1 MSQVYTA
8 RRRTAQDHTRA
19 AAPASQGRQAA
30 PGLGA
35 DAQASGMGSRLEE
48 LMQERMRQHFLDHQ
62 IPEAER
68 EADRLASA
76 AQGARTPEE
85 VKTRM
90 GERLGADFSGVRF
103 HTDSGAFRTAE
114 DMGARAYATG
124 RDIYFGQGGFDPAVA
139 AHELVHTVQ
148 QGQVE
153 SSAPTVSAPAGQV
166 QMLPKRLKAFGHS
179 VAQAAK
185 TVGSGIVQGA
195 KTVGGG
201 IARVAKAA
209 GSGIV
214 QGAKTVGSN
223 IAQGARTVGGGIA
236 RVAKAAGSGIVQGA
250 KTVGSNIAQ
259 GARTVGGGIAR
270 VAKAAGS
277 GIAQGARAVGSSI
290 AQGARTVGS
299 GAARAAKAAGSS
311 YAQGMVNLALTALK
325 AGTGIREFVGG
336 KAGLLKPS
344 EDQRDQALAKAQQ
357 GDYSQFALL
366 RKEDAQAMVD
376 DKKEE
381 IRTRYLP
388 SLRQMRQADTKE
400 MLNPVTRKAMSQLAR
415 DESLLDG
422 QRQQIREAGEAM
434 DQRMMVNTMKKVS
447 PVQRAQLIQHY
458 QDMDDQKRLAREYE
472 RSRSGKTFLG
482 SEGDGTLLGAV
493 VAREQAL
500 ANVKQRNTRSVGEAQ
515 QLADSDIARAQNSGD
530 ALLRLM
536 FMMQL
541 GNFQRTDGSKDAKT
555 NRAWDQ
561 TMANAFSHGGRTG
574 FVFAG
579 EDAKA
584 AGGTGT
590 DAVFDAVFGA
600 QGGAGAGVHV
610 RAAGT
615 HHMKTPEVGKGM
627 AGYKEQGGIGAAL
640 ASKTDSSYQHFG
652 MDMGIGGV
660 GNLGTAGEGG
670 QGQMINADGR
680 SGHMYIGRKMGT
692 ASHKGGLLVGLESD
706 SPYRMNQTGHMHN
719 AAAQAEEG
727 SSTGGLKVDIQ
738 GNKYGG
744 RTVDLSGLSN
754 KEMVATLAA
763 FSTHFKS
770 LRDTNEDA
778 YNALLEQIS
787 GKRMDTASMNALLD
801 QMLAGRQNAALLAKL
816 KQMRQS

>member
-1 MSQVYTA
+1 MSQVYTT
-8 RRRTAQDHTRA
+8 RRR
-19 AAPASQGRQAA
+19 AAPNGAEPAA
-30 PGLGA
+30 PSSK
-35 DAQASGMGSRLEE
+35 AQQPEINQGSLSLDGGGMGSRLDE
-48 LMQERMRQHFLDHQ
+48 LMQEKMRQHFLDNQ

-85 VKTRM
+85 VKARM

-103 HTDSGAFRTAE
+103 HADSGALRTAE

-185 TVGSGIVQGA
+185 TVG
-195 KTVGGG
+195 GG

-209 GSGIV
+209 GNG
-214 QGAKTVGSN
+214 
-223 IAQGARTVGGGIA
+223 
-236 RVAKAAGSGIVQGA
+236 
-250 KTVGSNIAQ
+250 
-259 GARTVGGGIAR
+259 
-270 VAKAAGS
+270 
-277 GIAQGARAVGSSI
+277 I

-299 GAARAAKAAGSS
+299 G
-311 YAQGMVNLALTALK
+311 LAHALK
-325 AGTGIREFVGG
+325 IVGHSFAKVGTGIGEFVGG

-344 EDQRDQALAKAQQ
+344 EEQRDQALAKAQQ
-357 GDYSQFALL
+357 GDYSQFAIL
-366 RKEDAQAMVD
+366 RKADAQAMVD
-376 DKKEE
+376 AKKAEFLANGMPDPKQLS
-381 IRTRYLP
+381 T
-388 SLRQMRQADTKE
+388 TE
-400 MLNPVTRKAMSQLAR
+400 MLNPVTRKAMSQIAG
-415 DESLLDG
+415 DEKLQIPDT
-422 QRQQIREAGEAM
+422 QRRQFREAGEVM
-434 DQRMMVNTMKKVS
+434 DQRMIVNTMKKVS
-447 PVQRAQLIQHY
+447 DGQAQRMVQHY
-458 QDMDDQKRLAREYE
+458 QNMDDQKRLAQEYA
-472 RSRSGKTFLG
+472 RSKHGKTYLG
-482 SEGDGTLLGAV
+482 GEGDGTLLGAV
-493 VAREQAL
+493 AAREQAL
-500 ANVKQRNTRSVGEAQ
+500 ANVEQQNTRSLQDAQ
-515 QLADSDIARAQNSGD
+515 ALAQSDIDRAQNSGD
-530 ALLRLM
+530 AMLRLM

-541 GNFQRTDGSKDAKT
+541 GNFQRTDGSKKAKT
-555 NRAWDQ
+555 SRAWDQ

-579 EDAKA
+579 KDTEE

-590 DAVFDAVFGA
+590 DAVFDAVFGG

-615 HHMKTPEVGKGM
+615 HHMNTPKAGKGM
-627 AGYKEQGGIGAAL
+627 AGYKEKGGIGAAL
-640 ASKTDSSYQHFG
+640 GSKADPDYQHFG

-660 GNLGTAGEGG
+660 GNLGTAGAGG

-680 SGHMYIGRKMGT
+680 SGHMYIGRRMGT
-692 ASHKGGLLVGLESD
+692 ASRKGGLLVGLESD

-727 SSTGGLKVDIQ
+727 SSTGGLKTDIQ

-744 RTVDLSGLSN
+744 RTVDLSGLTN
-754 KEMVATLAA
+754 QEMVATLHA
-763 FSTHFKS
+763 FTSHFS
-770 LRDTNEDA
+770 RLRDEDEGA
-778 YNALLEQIS
+778 YNDLLERIS
-787 GKRMDTASMNALLD
+787 GKRMDADSMNALLG
-801 QMLAGRQNAALLAKL
+801 QMLAGEENEALLAKL
-816 KQMRQS
+816 KHMRRNYPA

>member
-8 RRRTAQDHTRA
+8 RRRTAQDHTQA
-19 AAPASQGRQAA
+19 AAPAAQERQAA

-35 DAQASGMGSRLEE
+35 DAQAFGMGSRLEE

-185 TVGSGIVQGA
+185 TVGS
-195 KTVGGG
+195 
-201 IARVAKAA
+201 
-209 GSGIV
+209 
-214 QGAKTVGSN
+214 
-223 IAQGARTVGGGIA
+223 
-236 RVAKAAGSGIVQGA
+236 
-250 KTVGSNIAQ
+250 
-259 GARTVGGGIAR
+259 GIAR

-640 ASKTDSSYQHFG
+640 SSKTDSSYQHFG

-763 FSTHFKS
+763 FSTHFKG

-816 KQMRQS
+816 KQMRQSYPA

>member
-8 RRRTAQDHTRA
+8 RRRTAQDHTQA
-19 AAPASQGRQAA
+19 AAPAAQGRQAA
-30 PGLGA
+30 PGLGV
-35 DAQASGMGSRLEE
+35 DAQAFGMGSRLEE

-179 VAQAAK
+179 AAQAAK

-195 KTVGGG
+195 K
-201 IARVAKAA
+201 
-209 GSGIV
+209 
-214 QGAKTVGSN
+214 
-223 IAQGARTVGGGIA
+223 
-236 RVAKAAGSGIVQGA
+236 
-250 KTVGSNIAQ
+250 
-259 GARTVGGGIAR
+259 TVGGGIAR

-299 GAARAAKAAGSS
+299 GAARAAKTAGSS
-311 YAQGMVNLALTALK
+311 YAQGMVNPSLTALK

-816 KQMRQS
+816 KQMRQSYPA

>member
-8 RRRTAQDHTRA
+8 RRRTAQDHTQA
-19 AAPASQGRQAA
+19 AAPAAQERQAA

-35 DAQASGMGSRLEE
+35 DAQAFGMGSRLEE
-48 LMQERMRQHFLDHQ
+48 LMQERMRQHFLDYQ

-103 HTDSGAFRTAE
+103 HTDSGAFHTAE

-179 VAQAAK
+179 AAQAAK
-185 TVGSGIVQGA
+185 TVGS
-195 KTVGGG
+195 
-201 IARVAKAA
+201 
-209 GSGIV
+209 
-214 QGAKTVGSN
+214 
-223 IAQGARTVGGGIA
+223 
-236 RVAKAAGSGIVQGA
+236 
-250 KTVGSNIAQ
+250 
-259 GARTVGGGIAR
+259 GIAR

-515 QLADSDIARAQNSGD
+515 QLADSDIARSQNSGD

-579 EDAKA
+579 KDTEE

-590 DAVFDAVFGA
+590 DAVFDAVFGG

-615 HHMKTPEVGKGM
+615 HHMNTPKAGKGM
-627 AGYKEQGGIGAAL
+627 AGYKEKGGIGAAL
-640 ASKTDSSYQHFG
+640 GSKADPDYQHFG

-660 GNLGTAGEGG
+660 GNLGTAGAGG

-680 SGHMYIGRKMGT
+680 SGHMYIGRRMGT
-692 ASHKGGLLVGLESD
+692 ASRKGGLLVGLESD

-727 SSTGGLKVDIQ
+727 SSTGGLKTDIQ

-744 RTVDLSGLSN
+744 RTVDLSGLTN
-754 KEMVATLAA
+754 QEMVATLHA
-763 FSTHFKS
+763 FTSHFS
-770 LRDTNEDA
+770 RLRDEDEGA
-778 YNALLEQIS
+778 YNDLLERIS
-787 GKRMDTASMNALLD
+787 GKRMDADSMNALLG
-801 QMLAGRQNAALLAKL
+801 QMLAGEENEALLAKL
-816 KQMRQS
+816 KHMRRNYPA

>member
-8 RRRTAQDHTRA
+8 RRRTAQDHTQA
-19 AAPASQGRQAA
+19 AAPAAQERQAA

-35 DAQASGMGSRLEE
+35 DAQAFGMGSRLEE
-48 LMQERMRQHFLDHQ
+48 LMRERMRQHFLDHQ

-179 VAQAAK
+179 IAQAAK

-223 IAQGARTVGGGIA
+223 IAQGARTV
-236 RVAKAAGSGIVQGA
+236 R
-250 KTVGSNIAQ
+250 
-259 GARTVGGGIAR
+259 GGIAR

-299 GAARAAKAAGSS
+299 GAARAAKAAGSGI
-311 YAQGMVNLALTALK
+311 AQGMVNPSLTALK

-344 EDQRDQALAKAQQ
+344 EAQRDQALAKAQQ

-366 RKEDAQAMVD
+366 RKDDAQAMVD
-376 DKKEE
+376 AKKGQ
-381 IRTRYLP
+381 ILANGMP
-388 SLRQMRQADTKE
+388 DPRQVSTAE
-400 MLNPVTRKAMSQLAR
+400 MLNPVTRKAMSQLTR
-415 DESLLDG
+415 DKSLPAG
-422 QRQQIREAGEAM
+422 QRQQLREAGETM
-434 DQRMMVNTMKKVS
+434 DQRMMVDTMKKVS
-447 PVQRAQLIQHY
+447 TVQRTQLTQHY
-458 QDMDDQKRLAREYE
+458 QNMDDQKRLAREYE
-472 RSRSGKTFLG
+472 RSKSGKTFLG

-500 ANVKQRNTRSVGEAQ
+500 ANVKQGNTRSVGEAQ

-640 ASKTDSSYQHFG
+640 SSKTDSSYQHFG

-763 FSTHFKS
+763 FSTHFKG

-787 GKRMDTASMNALLD
+787 GKRMNTASMNALLD

-816 KQMRQS
+816 KQMRQSYPA

>member
-8 RRRTAQDHTRA
+8 RRRTAQDHTQA

-103 HTDSGAFRTAE
+103 HTDSGAFHTAE

-195 KTVGGG
+195 KTVG
-201 IARVAKAA
+201 
-209 GSGIV
+209 S
-214 QGAKTVGSN
+214 
-223 IAQGARTVGGGIA
+223 
-236 RVAKAAGSGIVQGA
+236 
-250 KTVGSNIAQ
+250 
-259 GARTVGGGIAR
+259 GIAR

-422 QRQQIREAGEAM
+422 QRQQLREAGEAM

-615 HHMKTPEVGKGM
+615 HHMKTPKVGKGM

-640 ASKTDSSYQHFG
+640 SSKTDSSYQHFG

-816 KQMRQS
+816 KQMRQSYPA

>member
-8 RRRTAQDHTRA
+8 RRRTAQDHTQA

-35 DAQASGMGSRLEE
+35 DAQAFGMGSRLEE

-103 HTDSGAFRTAE
+103 HTDSGAFHTAE

-124 RDIYFGQGGFDPAVA
+124 RDIYFGHGGFDPAVA

-209 GSGIV
+209 GSGI
-214 QGAKTVGSN
+214 
-223 IAQGARTVGGGIA
+223 
-236 RVAKAAGSGIVQGA
+236 
-250 KTVGSNIAQ
+250 
-259 GARTVGGGIAR
+259 
-270 VAKAAGS
+270 
-277 GIAQGARAVGSSI
+277 AQGARAVGSSI

-299 GAARAAKAAGSS
+299 GAARAAKTAGSS

>member
-1 MSQVYTA
+1 
-8 RRRTAQDHTRA
+8 
-19 AAPASQGRQAA
+19 
-30 PGLGA
+30 
-35 DAQASGMGSRLEE
+35 
-48 LMQERMRQHFLDHQ
+48 
-62 IPEAER
+62 
-68 EADRLASA
+68 
-76 AQGARTPEE
+76 
-85 VKTRM
+85 
-90 GERLGADFSGVRF
+90 
-103 HTDSGAFRTAE
+103 
-114 DMGARAYATG
+114 
-124 RDIYFGQGGFDPAVA
+124 
-139 AHELVHTVQ
+139 
-148 QGQVE
+148 
-153 SSAPTVSAPAGQV
+153 
-166 QMLPKRLKAFGHS
+166 
-179 VAQAAK
+179 
-185 TVGSGIVQGA
+185 
-195 KTVGGG
+195 
-201 IARVAKAA
+201 
-209 GSGIV
+209 
-214 QGAKTVGSN
+214 
-223 IAQGARTVGGGIA
+223 
-236 RVAKAAGSGIVQGA
+236 
-250 KTVGSNIAQ
+250 
-259 GARTVGGGIAR
+259 
-270 VAKAAGS
+270 
-277 GIAQGARAVGSSI
+277 
-290 AQGARTVGS
+290 
-299 GAARAAKAAGSS
+299 
-311 YAQGMVNLALTALK
+311 MVNLALTALK

-640 ASKTDSSYQHFG
+640 SSKTDSSYQHFG

-754 KEMVATLAA
+754 KEMVATLTA
-763 FSTHFKS
+763 FSTHFRG
-770 LRDTNEDA
+770 LRDTNEAA

>member
-8 RRRTAQDHTRA
+8 RRRTAQDHTQA
-19 AAPASQGRQAA
+19 AAPAAQGRQAA
-30 PGLGA
+30 PGLRA
-35 DAQASGMGSRLEE
+35 DAQAFGMGSRLEE

-195 KTVGGG
+195 K
-201 IARVAKAA
+201 
-209 GSGIV
+209 
-214 QGAKTVGSN
+214 
-223 IAQGARTVGGGIA
+223 
-236 RVAKAAGSGIVQGA
+236 
-250 KTVGSNIAQ
+250 
-259 GARTVGGGIAR
+259 TVGGGIAR

-500 ANVKQRNTRSVGEAQ
+500 ANVKQGNTRSVGEAQ

-541 GNFQRTDGSKDAKT
+541 GNFQRTDGSKADKKT
-555 NRAWDQ
+555 QAWDQ

-763 FSTHFKS
+763 FSTHFKG

>member
-8 RRRTAQDHTRA
+8 RRRTAQDHTQA
-19 AAPASQGRQAA
+19 AAPAAQGRQAA
-30 PGLGA
+30 PGLGV
-35 DAQASGMGSRLEE
+35 DAQAFGMGSRLVE

-103 HTDSGAFRTAE
+103 HTDSGAFHTAE

-195 KTVGGG
+195 KTVG
-201 IARVAKAA
+201 
-209 GSGIV
+209 S
-214 QGAKTVGSN
+214 
-223 IAQGARTVGGGIA
+223 
-236 RVAKAAGSGIVQGA
+236 
-250 KTVGSNIAQ
+250 
-259 GARTVGGGIAR
+259 GIAR

-422 QRQQIREAGEAM
+422 QRQQLREAGEAM

-615 HHMKTPEVGKGM
+615 HHMKTPKVGKGM

-816 KQMRQS
+816 KQMRQSYPA

>member
-8 RRRTAQDHTRA
+8 RRRTAQDHTQT
-19 AAPASQGRQAA
+19 AAPVPQGRQAA

-62 IPEAER
+62 IPAAER

-85 VKTRM
+85 VKARM

-179 VAQAAK
+179 VAQAVK

-209 GSGIV
+209 GNGIV
-214 QGAKTVGSN
+214 QGAKTVGS
-223 IAQGARTVGGGIA
+223 
-236 RVAKAAGSGIVQGA
+236 
-250 KTVGSNIAQ
+250 
-259 GARTVGGGIAR
+259 GIAR

-615 HHMKTPEVGKGM
+615 HHMKTPKVGKGM

-640 ASKTDSSYQHFG
+640 SSKTDSSYQHFG

-754 KEMVATLAA
+754 KEMVATLTA
-763 FSTHFKS
+763 FSTHFKG
-770 LRDTNEDA
+770 LRDSNEAA

-801 QMLAGRQNAALLAKL
+801 QMLAGRENAALLAKL
-816 KQMRQS
+816 KQMRQSYST

>member
-1 MSQVYTA
+1 MSQVYTT
-8 RRRTAQDHTRA
+8 RRR
-19 AAPASQGRQAA
+19 AAPNGAEPAA
-30 PGLGA
+30 PSSK
-35 DAQASGMGSRLEE
+35 AQQPEINQGSLSLDGGGMGSRLDE
-48 LMQERMRQHFLDHQ
+48 LMQEKMRQHFLDNQ

-195 KTVGGG
+195 KTAGDG

-209 GSGIV
+209 GNGIV
-214 QGAKTVGSN
+214 QGAKTVGS
-223 IAQGARTVGGGIA
+223 
-236 RVAKAAGSGIVQGA
+236 
-250 KTVGSNIAQ
+250 
-259 GARTVGGGIAR
+259 GIAR

-415 DESLLDG
+415 DESLLAG

-434 DQRMMVNTMKKVS
+434 DQRMMVDTMKKVS

-615 HHMKTPEVGKGM
+615 HHMKTPKVGKGM

-640 ASKTDSSYQHFG
+640 SSKTDSSYQHFG

-754 KEMVATLAA
+754 KEMVATLTA
-763 FSTHFKS
+763 FSTHFRG
-770 LRDTNEDA
+770 LRDTNEAA

-801 QMLAGRQNAALLAKL
+801 QMLAGRENAALLAKL
-816 KQMRQS
+816 KQMRQSYST

>member
-8 RRRTAQDHTRA
+8 RRRTAQDHTQA
-19 AAPASQGRQAA
+19 AAPAAQGRQAA
-30 PGLGA
+30 PGLGV
-35 DAQASGMGSRLEE
+35 DAQAFGMGSRLEE

-103 HTDSGAFRTAE
+103 HTDSGAFHTAE

-179 VAQAAK
+179 AAQAAK

-195 KTVGGG
+195 K
-201 IARVAKAA
+201 
-209 GSGIV
+209 
-214 QGAKTVGSN
+214 
-223 IAQGARTVGGGIA
+223 TVGGGIA

-366 RKEDAQAMVD
+366 RKDDAQAMVD
-376 DKKEE
+376 AKKGQ
-381 IRTRYLP
+381 ILANGMP
-388 SLRQMRQADTKE
+388 DPRQVSTAE
-400 MLNPVTRKAMSQLAR
+400 MLNPVTRKAMSQLTR
-415 DESLLDG
+415 DQSLPAG
-422 QRQQIREAGEAM
+422 QRQQLREAGETM
-434 DQRMMVNTMKKVS
+434 DQRMMVDTMKKVS
-447 PVQRAQLIQHY
+447 TVQRTQLTQHY
-458 QDMDDQKRLAREYE
+458 QNMDDQKRLAREYE
-472 RSRSGKTFLG
+472 RSKSGKTFLG

-500 ANVKQRNTRSVGEAQ
+500 ANVKQGNTRSVGEAQ

-640 ASKTDSSYQHFG
+640 SSKTDSSYQHFG

-763 FSTHFKS
+763 FSTHFKG

-787 GKRMDTASMNALLD
+787 GKRMNTASMNALLD

>member
-8 RRRTAQDHTRA
+8 RRRTVQDHTQA

-35 DAQASGMGSRLEE
+35 DAQAFGMGSRLVE

-103 HTDSGAFRTAE
+103 HTDSGAFHTAE

-179 VAQAAK
+179 AAQAAK

-214 QGAKTVGSN
+214 QGAKTVGS
-223 IAQGARTVGGGIA
+223 
-236 RVAKAAGSGIVQGA
+236 
-250 KTVGSNIAQ
+250 
-259 GARTVGGGIAR
+259 GIAR

-311 YAQGMVNLALTALK
+311 YAQGMVNPSLTALK

-344 EDQRDQALAKAQQ
+344 EAQRDQALAKAQQ

-366 RKEDAQAMVD
+366 RKDDAQAMVD
-376 DKKEE
+376 AKKGQ
-381 IRTRYLP
+381 ILANGMP
-388 SLRQMRQADTKE
+388 DPRQVSTAE
-400 MLNPVTRKAMSQLAR
+400 MLNPVTRKAMSQLTR
-415 DESLLDG
+415 DQSLPAG
-422 QRQQIREAGEAM
+422 QRQQLREAGETM
-434 DQRMMVNTMKKVS
+434 DQRMMVDTMKKVS
-447 PVQRAQLIQHY
+447 TVQRAQLTQHY
-458 QDMDDQKRLAREYE
+458 QNMDDQKRLAREYE
-472 RSRSGKTFLG
+472 RSKSGKTFLG

-500 ANVKQRNTRSVGEAQ
+500 ANVKQGNTRSIGEAQ

-640 ASKTDSSYQHFG
+640 SSKTDSSYQHFG

-763 FSTHFKS
+763 FSTHFKG

-787 GKRMDTASMNALLD
+787 GKRMNTASMNALLD

-816 KQMRQS
+816 KQMRQSYPA

>member
-8 RRRTAQDHTRA
+8 RRRTAQDHTQA

-35 DAQASGMGSRLEE
+35 DAQAAGMGSRLVE

-201 IARVAKAA
+201 IAR
-209 GSGIV
+209 
-214 QGAKTVGSN
+214 
-223 IAQGARTVGGGIA
+223 
-236 RVAKAAGSGIVQGA
+236 
-250 KTVGSNIAQ
+250 
-259 GARTVGGGIAR
+259 
-270 VAKAAGS
+270 
-277 GIAQGARAVGSSI
+277 
-290 AQGARTVGS
+290 
-299 GAARAAKAAGSS
+299 AAKAAGGGIAHASKFV
-311 YAQGMVNLALTALK
+311 GHGLAMM
-325 AGTGIREFVGG
+325 GTGIKEFVGG
-336 KAGLLKPS
+336 KLGLLNPS
-344 EDQRDQALAKAQQ
+344 EEQKDEALAKAQQ

-376 DKKEE
+376 AKKEE

-388 SLRQMRQADTKE
+388 NLRQMRQADTKE

-415 DESLLDG
+415 DESLPAG
-422 QRQQIREAGEAM
+422 QRQQLREAGEAM
-434 DQRMMVNTMKKVS
+434 DQRMIVNTMKKVS
-447 PVQRAQLIQHY
+447 ERQRQQLVQHY
-458 QDMDDQKRLAREYE
+458 QNMDDQKRLVQEYN
-472 RSRSGKTFLG
+472 RSRSGKTYLG
-482 SEGDGTLLGAV
+482 SEGDGSLLGAV
-493 VAREQAL
+493 KARETAL
-500 ANVKQRNTRSVGEAQ
+500 ANVEQQNTRSDEEANL
-515 QLADSDIARAQNSGD
+515 LANADADRAQSSGD

-541 GNFQRTDGSKDAKT
+541 GNFQRTDGSKADKKT
-555 NRAWDQ
+555 QAWDQ

-579 EDAKA
+579 EDTEET
-584 AGGTGT
+584 GGTGT
-590 DAVFDAVFGA
+590 DAVFDAVFGE
-600 QGGAGAGVHV
+600 QSGAGAGVHV

-615 HHMKTPEVGKGM
+615 HHMKTPKVGKGM
-627 AGYKEQGGIGAAL
+627 AGYEEKGGIGAAMS
-640 ASKTDSSYQHFG
+640 SKTDSTYQHFG
-652 MDMGIGGV
+652 MDIGIGGV

-706 SPYRMNQTGHMHN
+706 SPYRKNQTGHMHN
-719 AAAQAEEG
+719 AAAIAEEG
-727 SSTGGLKVDIQ
+727 SSTGGLKADIQ

-744 RTVDLSGLSN
+744 RTVDLSGLTN
-754 KEMVATLAA
+754 KEMVATLNA
-763 FSTHFKS
+763 FTNHFS
-770 LRDTNEDA
+770 RLRDEDENA
-778 YNALLEQIS
+778 YNNLLEQIS
-787 GKRMDTASMNALLD
+787 GKRMDTNSMNALLA
-801 QMLAGRQNAALLAKL
+801 QMLGGEENEALLAKL
-816 KQMRQS
+816 KSMRRNYSA

>member
-8 RRRTAQDHTRA
+8 RRRTAQDHTQA

-179 VAQAAK
+179 IAQAAK
-185 TVGSGIVQGA
+185 TAGSGIAQGA

-201 IARVAKAA
+201 IARAAKA
-209 GSGIV
+209 
-214 QGAKTVGSN
+214 
-223 IAQGARTVGGGIA
+223 VGG
-236 RVAKAAGSGIVQGA
+236 GIVQGA

-299 GAARAAKAAGSS
+299 GAARAAKTAGSS
-311 YAQGMVNLALTALK
+311 YAQGMVNPSLTALK

-640 ASKTDSSYQHFG
+640 SSKTDSSYQHFG

>member
-8 RRRTAQDHTRA
+8 RRRTAQDHTQA
-19 AAPASQGRQAA
+19 AAPAAQGRQAA

-35 DAQASGMGSRLEE
+35 DAQAFGMGSRLEE

-103 HTDSGAFRTAE
+103 HTDSGAFHTAE
-114 DMGARAYATG
+114 HMGARAYATG

-179 VAQAAK
+179 AAQAAK

-214 QGAKTVGSN
+214 QGAKTVGS
-223 IAQGARTVGGGIA
+223 
-236 RVAKAAGSGIVQGA
+236 
-250 KTVGSNIAQ
+250 
-259 GARTVGGGIAR
+259 GIAR

-299 GAARAAKAAGSS
+299 GAARAAKAAGSGI
-311 YAQGMVNLALTALK
+311 AQGMVNPSLTALK

-344 EDQRDQALAKAQQ
+344 EAQRDQALAKAQQ

-366 RKEDAQAMVD
+366 RKDDAQAMVD
-376 DKKEE
+376 AKKGQ
-381 IRTRYLP
+381 ILANGMP
-388 SLRQMRQADTKE
+388 DPRQVSTAE
-400 MLNPVTRKAMSQLAR
+400 MLNPVTRKAMSQLTR
-415 DESLLDG
+415 DQSLPAG
-422 QRQQIREAGEAM
+422 QRQQLREAGETM
-434 DQRMMVNTMKKVS
+434 DQRMMVDTMKKVS
-447 PVQRAQLIQHY
+447 TVQRTQLTQHY
-458 QDMDDQKRLAREYE
+458 QNMDDQKRLAREYE
-472 RSRSGKTFLG
+472 RSKSGKTFLG

-500 ANVKQRNTRSVGEAQ
+500 ANVKQGNTRSVGEAQ

-640 ASKTDSSYQHFG
+640 SSKTDSSYQHFG

-763 FSTHFKS
+763 FSTHFKG

>member
-8 RRRTAQDHTRA
+8 RRRTAQDHTQA
-19 AAPASQGRQAA
+19 AAPAAQERQAA

-35 DAQASGMGSRLEE
+35 DAQAFGMGSRLEE

-195 KTVGGG
+195 
-201 IARVAKAA
+201 
-209 GSGIV
+209 
-214 QGAKTVGSN
+214 N
-223 IAQGARTVGGGIA
+223 
-236 RVAKAAGSGIVQGA
+236 IVQGA

-472 RSRSGKTFLG
+472 RSKSGKTFLG

-500 ANVKQRNTRSVGEAQ
+500 ANVKQGNTRSVGEAQ

-640 ASKTDSSYQHFG
+640 SSKTDSSYQHFG

>member
-8 RRRTAQDHTRA
+8 RRRTAQDHTQA
-19 AAPASQGRQAA
+19 AAPAAQGRQAA
-30 PGLGA
+30 PGLGV
-35 DAQASGMGSRLEE
+35 DAQAFGMGSRLEE

-103 HTDSGAFRTAE
+103 HTDSGAFHTAE

-166 QMLPKRLKAFGHS
+166 QMLPKRLRTFGHS

-214 QGAKTVGSN
+214 QGAKT
-223 IAQGARTVGGGIA
+223 
-236 RVAKAAGSGIVQGA
+236 
-250 KTVGSNIAQ
+250 
-259 GARTVGGGIAR
+259 
-270 VAKAAGS
+270 
-277 GIAQGARAVGSSI
+277 VGSSI

-366 RKEDAQAMVD
+366 RKDDAQAMVD
-376 DKKEE
+376 AKKGQ
-381 IRTRYLP
+381 ILANGMP
-388 SLRQMRQADTKE
+388 DPRQVSTAE
-400 MLNPVTRKAMSQLAR
+400 MLNPVTRKAMSQLTR
-415 DESLLDG
+415 DQSLPAG
-422 QRQQIREAGEAM
+422 QRQQLREAGETM
-434 DQRMMVNTMKKVS
+434 DQRMMVDTMKKVS
-447 PVQRAQLIQHY
+447 TVQRTQLTQHY
-458 QDMDDQKRLAREYE
+458 QNMDDQKRLAREYE
-472 RSRSGKTFLG
+472 RSKSGKTFLG

-500 ANVKQRNTRSVGEAQ
+500 ANVKQGNTRSVGEAQ

-640 ASKTDSSYQHFG
+640 SSKTDSSYQHFG

-763 FSTHFKS
+763 FSTHFKG

-787 GKRMDTASMNALLD
+787 GKRMNTASMNALLD

-816 KQMRQS
+816 KQMRQSYPA

>member
-8 RRRTAQDHTRA
+8 RRRTAQDHTQA
-19 AAPASQGRQAA
+19 AAPAAQGRQAA

-35 DAQASGMGSRLEE
+35 DAQAFGMGSRLEE

-103 HTDSGAFRTAE
+103 HTDSGAFHTAE

-124 RDIYFGQGGFDPAVA
+124 RDIYFGHGGFDPAVA

-209 GSGIV
+209 GNGIV
-214 QGAKTVGSN
+214 QGAKTVGS
-223 IAQGARTVGGGIA
+223 
-236 RVAKAAGSGIVQGA
+236 
-250 KTVGSNIAQ
+250 
-259 GARTVGGGIAR
+259 GIAR

-299 GAARAAKAAGSS
+299 GAARAAKAAGSGI
-311 YAQGMVNLALTALK
+311 AQGMVNPSLTALK

-344 EDQRDQALAKAQQ
+344 EAQRDQALAKAQQ

-366 RKEDAQAMVD
+366 RKDDAQAMVD
-376 DKKEE
+376 AKKGQ
-381 IRTRYLP
+381 ILANGMSDP
-388 SLRQMRQADTKE
+388 RQVSTAE
-400 MLNPVTRKAMSQLAR
+400 MLNPVTRKAMSQLTR
-415 DESLLDG
+415 DQSLPAG
-422 QRQQIREAGEAM
+422 QRQQLREAGETM
-434 DQRMMVNTMKKVS
+434 DQRMMVDTMKKVS
-447 PVQRAQLIQHY
+447 TVQRTQLTQHY
-458 QDMDDQKRLAREYE
+458 QNMDDQKRLAREYE

-500 ANVKQRNTRSVGEAQ
+500 ANVKQGNTRSVGEAQ

-640 ASKTDSSYQHFG
+640 SSKTDSSYQHFG

-763 FSTHFKS
+763 FSTHFKG

-787 GKRMDTASMNALLD
+787 GKRMNTASMNALLD

-816 KQMRQS
+816 KQMRQSYPA

>member
-8 RRRTAQDHTRA
+8 RRRTAQDHTQA

-103 HTDSGAFRTAE
+103 HTDSGAFHTAE

-195 KTVGGG
+195 KTVG
-201 IARVAKAA
+201 
-209 GSGIV
+209 S
-214 QGAKTVGSN
+214 
-223 IAQGARTVGGGIA
+223 
-236 RVAKAAGSGIVQGA
+236 
-250 KTVGSNIAQ
+250 
-259 GARTVGGGIAR
+259 GIAR

-422 QRQQIREAGEAM
+422 QRQQIHEAGEAM

-615 HHMKTPEVGKGM
+615 HHMKTPKVGKGM

-640 ASKTDSSYQHFG
+640 SSKTDSSYQHFG

-763 FSTHFKS
+763 FSTHFKG

-816 KQMRQS
+816 KQMRQSYPA

>member
-8 RRRTAQDHTRA
+8 RRRTAQDHTQA
-19 AAPASQGRQAA
+19 AAPAAQERQAA

-35 DAQASGMGSRLEE
+35 DAQAFGMGSRLEE

-179 VAQAAK
+179 AAQAAK

-195 KTVGGG
+195 K
-201 IARVAKAA
+201 
-209 GSGIV
+209 
-214 QGAKTVGSN
+214 
-223 IAQGARTVGGGIA
+223 TVGGGIA

-299 GAARAAKAAGSS
+299 GAARAAKAAGSGI
-311 YAQGMVNLALTALK
+311 AQGMVNPSLTALK

-344 EDQRDQALAKAQQ
+344 EAQRDQALAKAQQ

-366 RKEDAQAMVD
+366 RKDDAQAMVD
-376 DKKEE
+376 AKKGQ
-381 IRTRYLP
+381 ILANGMP
-388 SLRQMRQADTKE
+388 DPRQVSTAE
-400 MLNPVTRKAMSQLAR
+400 MLNPVTRKAMSQLTR
-415 DESLLDG
+415 DQSLPAG
-422 QRQQIREAGEAM
+422 QRQQLREAGETM
-434 DQRMMVNTMKKVS
+434 DQRMMVDTMKKVS
-447 PVQRAQLIQHY
+447 TVQRTQLTQHY
-458 QDMDDQKRLAREYE
+458 QNMDDQKRLAREYE
-472 RSRSGKTFLG
+472 RSKSGKTFLG

-500 ANVKQRNTRSVGEAQ
+500 ANVKQGNTRSVGEAQ

-640 ASKTDSSYQHFG
+640 SSKTDSSYQHFG

-763 FSTHFKS
+763 FSTHFKG

-787 GKRMDTASMNALLD
+787 GKRMNTASMNALLD